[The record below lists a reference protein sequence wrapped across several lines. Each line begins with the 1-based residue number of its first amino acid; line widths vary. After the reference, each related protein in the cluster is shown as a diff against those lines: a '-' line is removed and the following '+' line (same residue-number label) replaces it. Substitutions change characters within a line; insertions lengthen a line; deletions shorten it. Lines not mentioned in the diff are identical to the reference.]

1 MSSVAPLLF
10 APVET
15 IQRYVVPATGHY
27 VIEAAGA
34 QGGAGGGGP
43 GGKGARVKG
52 TFHLTRDEIL
62 WIVVG
67 QPGGAGNT
75 PHQPAGGGG
84 GGTFV
89 WKSMADLIL
98 PSQPMLAAGGGGGG
112 TSGAGSD
119 AVVSM
124 DAAPGAV
131 PGGRNGHGGGA
142 DVVNFH
148 YSGGGGTGWKSGGG
162 TGSTPTYCGGGHH
175 WAGGAGAD
183 YCCNVG
189 GAGGFGGG
197 GGGAFIGHGSG
208 GGGGYS
214 GGGGGTQNGPGGGG
228 GGSFNAGTHQLNLA
242 GIQTGP
248 GYVSLLAMPDLA
260 AVRLQNSH
268 LATRSPL
275 PLAAELAAA
284 GDTAQRGPAR
294 GEFRGYF

>member
-1 MSSVAPLLF
+1 M
-10 APVET
+10 
-15 IQRYVVPATGHY
+15 PA
-27 VIEAAGA
+27 A
-34 QGGAGGGGP
+34 
-43 GGKGARVKG
+43 
-52 TFHLTRDEIL
+52 
-62 WIVVG
+62 
-67 QPGGAGNT
+67 T
-75 PHQPAGGGG
+75 PSCR
-84 GGTFV
+84 
-89 WKSMADLIL
+89 W
-98 PSQPMLAAGGGGGG
+98 
-112 TSGAGSD
+112 
-119 AVVSM
+119 

-162 TGSTPTYCGGGHH
+162 TGPRPRIAAAAITGRAARAPTTV
-175 WAGGAGAD
+175 ATSAVPAASAA
-183 YCCNVG
+183 VVV
-189 GAGGFGGG
+189 ARLS
-197 GGGAFIGHGSG
+197 ATASG

-275 PLAAELAAA
+275 PLAAELEAA
-284 GDTAQRGPAR
+284 GDTAQRGPAS